1 MTARWLGV
9 FGRRAQKGN
18 PGCYEFPI
26 VVMLASI
33 ATIAAFAMGISS
45 MARDGEVGH
54 LSSGQWMAPRAL
66 LQVPAHG
73 QEDDLAEAP

>member
-1 MTARWLGV
+1 
-9 FGRRAQKGN
+9 
-18 PGCYEFPI
+18 
-26 VVMLASI
+26 MLASI